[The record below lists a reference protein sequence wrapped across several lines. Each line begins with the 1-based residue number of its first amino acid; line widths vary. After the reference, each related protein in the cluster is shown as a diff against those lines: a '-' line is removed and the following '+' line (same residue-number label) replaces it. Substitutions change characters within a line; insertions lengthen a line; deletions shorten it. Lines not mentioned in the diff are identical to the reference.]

1 MKNLDTI
8 KFLQEKLTEQV
19 ALKVTYLSKPHISV
33 WEQVNL
39 NETLKEIEFYSDAIA
54 TIRAFNK
61 ITKLQDGIS
70 NWSSN

>member
-19 ALKVTYLSKPHISV
+19 ALKVNYLSKPHISV

-54 TIRAFNK
+54 SIRTLEK
-61 ITKLQDGIS
+61 ITKFNL
-70 NWSSN
+70 N